1 MIGLMALAIAASII
15 SGSLCGAIG
24 FYIQRLEITTMSF
37 SIAHAALAGASIG
50 LVLGLDP
57 TYSAMVMAVV
67 LSLLLGL
74 IFTKISHGRDLVS
87 MAIFSACSAIALF
100 SIYMSNAKV
109 LATSS
114 VAVILWG
121 SILAITPQKFV
132 ILVLAAFGFS
142 LYIIS
147 YKIQID
153 SMIYDKKV
161 AEAEGIDVQLHTLAI
176 LSFAGIVIALTLKLT
191 GGFLVFALLY
201 NPVST
206 SIQLVRKAHIQ
217 LILSSFLGGASALSG
232 MLVSYALDWPVG
244 ATIAIISTIM
254 LVASSL
260 TRFIVEIGRKR
271 LLSRL
276 VGKSAM
282 APQIKR

>member
-1 MIGLMALAIAASII
+1 MIGLMILAIAASIV
-15 SGSLCGAIG
+15 SGGLCGAIG
-24 FYIQRLEITTMSF
+24 FYIQRLEITTISF

-50 LVLGLDP
+50 LILGFDP
-57 TYSAMVMAVV
+57 IYSAMVMAVV

-74 IFTKISHGRDLVS
+74 IFTRISYGRDLVS

-100 SIYMSNAKV
+100 SIYMSNVKV

-132 ILVLAAFGFS
+132 ILVLAALGFS
-142 LYIIS
+142 LYTIS

-176 LSFAGIVIALTLKLT
+176 LSFAGIAIALTLKLT
-191 GGFLVFALLY
+191 GGFLVFTLLY

-232 MLVSYALDWPVG
+232 MIVSYALDWPVG
-244 ATIAIISTIM
+244 ATIAIISTIT

-260 TRFIVEIGRKR
+260 MRFIVEVGKKR
-271 LLSRL
+271 LLGRL
-276 VGKSAM
+276 VDKSAM

>member
-1 MIGLMALAIAASII
+1 
-15 SGSLCGAIG
+15 
-24 FYIQRLEITTMSF
+24 
-37 SIAHAALAGASIG
+37 
-50 LVLGLDP
+50 
-57 TYSAMVMAVV
+57 
-67 LSLLLGL
+67 
-74 IFTKISHGRDLVS
+74 
-87 MAIFSACSAIALF
+87 
-100 SIYMSNAKV
+100 
-109 LATSS
+109 
-114 VAVILWG
+114 
-121 SILAITPQKFV
+121 
-132 ILVLAAFGFS
+132 
-142 LYIIS
+142 
-147 YKIQID
+147 
-153 SMIYDKKV
+153 
-161 AEAEGIDVQLHTLAI
+161 
-176 LSFAGIVIALTLKLT
+176 
-191 GGFLVFALLY
+191 

-276 VGKSAM
+276 VGKSTM